1 MRIKPTE
8 IRLVA
13 EVIGREYDSAE
24 EAAEAAIR
32 AIDEKRA
39 RDNEIWCF
47 LYYDPNNKVFITYGP
62 YPTKSSA
69 ERARKNLVS
78 PGPLPARG
86 MPLKLREEP
95 E

>member
-1 MRIKPTE
+1 MRLKPTE
-8 IRLVA
+8 VRLVA
-13 EVIGREYDSAE
+13 DIISREYDSAD

-32 AIDEKRA
+32 ALDEKRA
-39 RDNEIWCF
+39 KDESWCF
-47 LYYDPNNKVFITYGP
+47 LYYDPNGKVYITFGP
-62 YPTKSSA
+62 YKTKNAA
-69 ERARKNLVS
+69 ERARKNLSS

>member
-13 EVIGREYDSAE
+13 DVISREYDSAA

-32 AIDEKRA
+32 ALDEKRA
-39 RDNEIWCF
+39 RDNEMWCF
-47 LYYDPNNKVFITYGP
+47 LYYDPNGQVFVTFGP
-62 YPTKSSA
+62 YPTKTAA
-69 ERARKNLVS
+69 ERARKNLSS

-86 MPLKLREEP
+86 MPMKLREEP

>member
-1 MRIKPTE
+1 MRLKPTE
-8 IRLVA
+8 VRLVA
-13 EVIGREYDSAE
+13 DVISREYDSAD

-32 AIDEKRA
+32 ALDEKRA
-39 RDNEIWCF
+39 KDESWCF
-47 LYYDPNNKVFITYGP
+47 LYYDPNGKVYITFGP
-62 YPTKSSA
+62 YKTKNAA
-69 ERARKNLVS
+69 ERARKNLSS

>member
-1 MRIKPTE
+1 MRLKPTE
-8 IRLVA
+8 VRLIA
-13 EVIGREYDSAE
+13 DVISREYDSAD

-32 AIDEKRA
+32 ALDEKRA
-39 RDNEIWCF
+39 KDEMWCF
-47 LYYDPNNKVFITYGP
+47 LYYDPNNKVYITFGP
-62 YPTKSSA
+62 YKTKNAA